1 LQKKLNYL
9 FATIFKYFFNPL
21 KPVILFNEIK
31 MIRLASIDI
40 GYCNFAQ
47 YVEEF
52 SINDMRKL
60 EGRFRNLPSFK
71 KNRVKGVI
79 SKEVKSILHDL
90 CTSAKRIQI
99 GVYSFAEEETDLKN
113 SSAKAEEY
121 GPTKVGLNDEI
132 RVKLLKHLNNFI
144 YLWDTCDIF
153 VIEEQFYNSLQHK
166 SKGRMPSKVGCNI
179 GAVKVAE
186 SVYMWLFN
194 KYFPF
199 KIITYFGSRFKTQIL
214 GAPAKLNKPQRKQWS
229 VENAKKIFNDRDDKY
244 MINIFELSEGVKR
257 KQMKTEDKINQF
269 KEEYSLNSE
278 ECSEEDILYLADKII
293 REKQKLDDPADT
305 VNQAQAFKFKT
316 MIAY

>member
-1 LQKKLNYL
+1 
-9 FATIFKYFFNPL
+9 
-21 KPVILFNEIK
+21 

-71 KNRVKGVI
+71 KTRVKGVI

-99 GVYSFAEEETDLKN
+99 GVYSFADEDTD
-113 SSAKAEEY
+113 
-121 GPTKVGLNDEI
+121 GLNDDI

-153 VIEEQFYNSLQHK
+153 VIEQQFFNSLQFK
-166 SKGRMPSKVGCNI
+166 SKGRMSTKVGCNI
-179 GAVKVAE
+179 GAIKVAE

-194 KYFPF
+194 KYHPF
-199 KIITYFGSRFKTQIL
+199 KIITYFGSQFKTQIL

-229 VENAKKIFNDRDDKY
+229 VENAKKIFNDRGDKH

>member
-1 LQKKLNYL
+1 
-9 FATIFKYFFNPL
+9 
-21 KPVILFNEIK
+21 VILFNEIK

-71 KNRVKGVI
+71 KTRVKGVI

-99 GVYSFAEEETDLKN
+99 GVYSFADEDTD
-113 SSAKAEEY
+113 
-121 GPTKVGLNDEI
+121 GLNDDI

-153 VIEEQFYNSLQHK
+153 VIEQQFFNSLQFK
-166 SKGRMPSKVGCNI
+166 SKGRMSTKVGCNI
-179 GAVKVAE
+179 GAIKVAE

-194 KYFPF
+194 KYHPF
-199 KIITYFGSRFKTQIL
+199 KIITYFGSQFKTQIL

-229 VENAKKIFNDRDDKY
+229 VENAKKIFNDRGDKH